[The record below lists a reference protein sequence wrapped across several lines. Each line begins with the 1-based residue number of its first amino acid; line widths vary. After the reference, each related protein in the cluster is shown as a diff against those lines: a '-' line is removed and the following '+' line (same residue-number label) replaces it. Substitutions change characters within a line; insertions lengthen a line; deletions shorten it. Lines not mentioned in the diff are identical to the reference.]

1 MTFGQKCSGWRIVK
15 ESFQEGALQID
26 AKAESQKKPTRH
38 LQTMS
43 RKEAW
48 MRQSV
53 CIEEEAEKIVRMW
66 RTLNNFDLCPLDK
79 GFSKTEKF

>member
-1 MTFGQKCSGWRIVK
+1 MTFGQKCRGWRVVK
-15 ESFQEGALQID
+15 ESFQEGALQIN
-26 AKAESQKKPTRH
+26 AKAESQKNPHKACLDNVQERS
-38 LQTMS
+38 LD
-43 RKEAW
+43 EL
-48 MRQSV
+48 SV

>member
-1 MTFGQKCSGWRIVK
+1 
-15 ESFQEGALQID
+15 
-26 AKAESQKKPTRH
+26 
-38 LQTMS
+38 MS